1 MEYELRQ
8 AGEDL
13 QVQSCEGNLWS
24 GPSAVESC
32 AEAKVATECCSL
44 LERLSVVELVN
55 IEASERVVF
64 VARLEESRGGV
75 RWRGY

>member
-1 MEYELRQ
+1 M
-8 AGEDL
+8 
-13 QVQSCEGNLWS
+13 SS
-24 GPSAVESC
+24 GRLVKIYRFSLVRVTFGSC
-32 AEAKVATECCSL
+32 AEAKVGTECCSL

-75 RWRGY
+75 RWRGS